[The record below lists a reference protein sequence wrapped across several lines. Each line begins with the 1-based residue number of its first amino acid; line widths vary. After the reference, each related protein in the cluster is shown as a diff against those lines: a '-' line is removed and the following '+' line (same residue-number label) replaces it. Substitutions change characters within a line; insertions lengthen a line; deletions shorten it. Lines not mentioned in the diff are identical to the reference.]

1 MPILIVLPAALREL
15 AGGRQEVRLERGS
28 GPLSDVLSQ
37 LWTACPAIRDRVM
50 TERNEVRPHVS
61 IFVDGEDSRYSGGL
75 ATHVGEGA
83 EIMLL
88 PAISGG

>member
-1 MPILIVLPAALREL
+1 
-15 AGGRQEVRLERGS
+15 
-28 GPLSDVLSQ
+28 
-37 LWTACPAIRDRVM
+37 M